1 VTRSFTV
8 LVNPISGDR
17 KAPQR
22 ARPVVDLLR
31 AANATVREVV
41 TQSASHATQAAR
53 AAARAGDVV
62 VAAGGDGLARDVA
75 DAVVPAVGIMG
86 ILPAGRGNDLARKVG
101 IPTEP
106 TALAKLLL
114 DGEPRRV
121 DVMECDG
128 RIIPGNLYVGI
139 DSTANAMINAKRWV
153 PAPLLYR
160 LAPVLTMLRWHPVD
174 FRLTIDGQPQTVRG
188 HTIVVGNS
196 GTYGHGLDIVPS
208 AVVDDGLFDVLVAGD
223 MSRWKIAAVIRE
235 ATEGRHVR
243 RPEISVLTAQEI
255 TIDAARPVPV
265 CGDGDYFGELPVTV
279 RLLPAALRLLRP

>member
-1 VTRSFTV
+1 MTRSFTV

-17 KAPQR
+17 KAPQQ
-22 ARPVVDLLR
+22 ARPVADLLR
-31 AANATVREVV
+31 AAGATVREVV

-75 DAVVPAVGIMG
+75 EAVVPAEGIMG

-160 LAPVLTMLRWHPVD
+160 LAPVLTMLRWRPVD
-174 FRLTIDGQPQTVRG
+174 FRLTIDGQSRTVRG
-188 HTIVVGNS
+188 HTVVVGNS

-208 AVVDDGLFDVLVAGD
+208 AVVDDGVFDVMVAGD

-243 RPEISVLTAQEI
+243 RPEISILTAQEI